1 MKNMIYRF
9 TEFTIRRYGFENPLT
24 IFASKLADLVTL
36 ERVDISDCPFTPD
49 TVNGKPVLAIVG
61 NKAVIG

>member
-9 TEFTIRRYGFENPLT
+9 AEFTIRRYGFESPIT
-24 IFASKLADLVTL
+24 IFASRLADLVSL
-36 ERVDISDCPFTPD
+36 ESVDISDCPFTPD
-49 TVNGKPVLAIVG
+49 TVKGRPVLAIIG

>member
-9 TEFTIRRYGFENPLT
+9 AEFTIRRYGFESPLT
-24 IFASKLADLVTL
+24 IFASRLADLVTL
-36 ERVDISDCPFTPD
+36 EKVDISDCPFTPD
-49 TVNGKPVLAIVG
+49 TVKGKPVLAIIG